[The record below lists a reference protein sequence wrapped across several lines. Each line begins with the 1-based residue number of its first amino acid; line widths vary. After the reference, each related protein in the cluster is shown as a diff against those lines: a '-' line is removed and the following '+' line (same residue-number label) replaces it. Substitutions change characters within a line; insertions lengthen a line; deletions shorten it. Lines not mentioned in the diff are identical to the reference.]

1 MATLDEDLFA
11 LARRVDRELRPPPVA
26 RVVLPFRDADALR
39 GSFCAVQ
46 LADGATGLSFVLL
59 GDTRDRLAE
68 VDAAPLAGR
77 AALALAE
84 GLSSRDA
91 GARAIALAAVNA
103 LARHLL
109 DRARFTPDLAT
120 NSLGSL
126 PLGRGDRLGMVGFF
140 PPLVQRARDAG
151 IPLTVLELKEELVQE
166 TPGLVVTLDPTRLA
180 ECNKIVATSSTILNG
195 SIDALLPR
203 MAHADELVVVGP
215 SATCVP
221 DALFARGVTAVGG
234 AWVTSPAALA
244 DRLGRGD
251 PWGDAARKFQV
262 RRDAAWPGADEL
274 LRRAA
279 GSEPTSRSR

>member
-1 MATLDEDLFA
+1 VVPLPSLDEDLSA
-11 LARRVDRELRPPPVA
+11 LARRIDEALRPPPVG
-26 RVVLPFRDADALR
+26 RVVLPVREGDALR

-59 GDTRDRLAE
+59 GDTREQLAR
-68 VDAAPLAGR
+68 VDPAPLAGR

-84 GLSSRDA
+84 RLRDGDA
-91 GARAIALAAVNA
+91 GVRAIALAAMNA

-126 PLGRGDRLGMVGFF
+126 PLGPGDRLGMVGFF

-151 IPLTVLELKEELVQE
+151 IPLTVLELKEELAQE
-166 TPGLVVTLDPTRLA
+166 APGLLVTLDPARLA
-180 ECNKIVATSSTILNG
+180 ECNKIVVTSSTILNG
-195 SIDALLPR
+195 SLDRLLPR
-203 MAHADELVVVGP
+203 TSHAAELVIVGP

-234 AWVTSPAALA
+234 AWVTDPAALA
-244 DRLGRGD
+244 ERLARGD
-251 PWGDAARKFQV
+251 PWGGAARKFQV
-262 RRDAAWPGADEL
+262 RRDGAWPGADEL

-279 GSEPTSRSR
+279 G

>member
-1 MATLDEDLFA
+1 VASLDEDLVA
-11 LARRVDRELRPPPVA
+11 LARRIDAALLPPPVG
-26 RVVLPFRDADALR
+26 RVVLPVRDGDALR

-46 LADGATGLSFVLL
+46 LADGSTGLSFVLL
-59 GDTRDRLAE
+59 GDTREQLARL
-68 VDAAPLAGR
+68 DPAPLAGR
-77 AALALAE
+77 GALPLAE
-84 GLSSRDA
+84 RLPGGDA
-91 GARAIALAAVNA
+91 GTRAIALAAVNA

-126 PLGRGDRLGMVGFF
+126 PLGPGDRLGMVGFF

-166 TPGLVVTLDPTRLA
+166 TPGLVVTLDPARLA
-180 ECNKIVATSSTILNG
+180 ECNKIVCTSATILNG
-195 SIDALLPR
+195 SLDGLLPR
-203 MAHADELVVVGP
+203 MAHAAELVVVGP

-234 AWVTSPAALA
+234 AWVTDPAALA
-244 DRLGRGD
+244 ERIGRGD
-251 PWGDAARKFQV
+251 PWGGAARKFSV
-262 RRDAAWPGADEL
+262 RRDAGWPGAEEL

-279 GSEPTSRSR
+279 GYEPVRRSR